1 MTSNNVEQGHGDES
15 LEILFWWAGGD
26 GQHPIEDGL
35 EEYLDDPPAASRRRR
50 PPWPGRRSARSRPR
64 STA

>member
-1 MTSNNVEQGHGDES
+1 MAGNEIGDES

-26 GQHPIEDGL
+26 TQHPIEDGL
-35 EEYLDDPPAASRRRR
+35 EEYLDDPPVIRRRR
-50 PPWPGRRSARSRPR
+50 TAWPGRRAAKRQSQ

>member
-1 MTSNNVEQGHGDES
+1 MARGTVEPGRGDES

-26 GQHPIEDGL
+26 TQHRIEDGL
-35 EEYLDDPPAASRRRR
+35 EEYLDDPPDPIPHRRM
-50 PPWPGRRSARSRPR
+50 PWPGRRSATSRRR